1 MQSTGIL
8 GQVNNEAAVRR
19 EPATPHTELQQSNTI
34 PNLANLMANNPGFS
48 GFAANATELVKG
60 GPTLYESATNTPP
73 PMNLNM
79 QPMYP
84 NPDTRPGPGF
94 FDPSFGGGGFNPGI
108 GGMLPSPEQPSPP
121 PQAGTAGFDTN
132 AFSDQILTGVG
143 DLFKEYMG
151 PDGQPTGLP
160 GALPIAQP
168 LPDIGIN
175 SPISPMPVRPS
186 PGFTPGGMFPGLP
199 GGGMFPGFGPGIGN
213 VGPGEGILELLQRP
227 KQIGLQPQEV
237 ADPNNQVFT
246 GGQPGEQPD
255 AYNYAAPMGGPQAQ
269 YNNSSGIQSAFRGLD
284 N

>member
-48 GFAANATELVKG
+48 GFAANPTESVVTG

-84 NPDTRPGPGF
+84 NLDTRPGPIAA
-94 FDPSFGGGGFNPGI
+94 FDPMLGGGFNPG
-108 GGMLPSPEQPSPP
+108 LQQPSPP

-151 PDGQPTGLP
+151 PDEQSTGLP

-175 SPISPMPVRPS
+175 RPTPVRPS
-186 PGFTPGGMFPGLP
+186 PGMTPGGMFPGLP
-199 GGGMFPGFGPGIGN
+199 GGLPGGMRPEIGLQPGPAT
-213 VGPGEGILELLQRP
+213 GILELLRIAQ
-227 KQIGLQPQEV
+227 KQEV
-237 ADPNNQVFT
+237 PDPNNQVFT

-269 YNNSSGIQSAFRGLD
+269 YNNSNSIQSAFRGF
-284 N
+284 

>member
-48 GFAANATELVKG
+48 GFAANETVTG

-84 NPDTRPGPGF
+84 NLDTRPGPIAA
-94 FDPSFGGGGFNPGI
+94 FDPMFGGGGFNPETA
-108 GGMLPSPEQPSPP
+108 GMLPSPQQPSPP

-175 SPISPMPVRPS
+175 NPISPMPVRPS
-186 PGFTPGGMFPGLP
+186 PGFGGLP
-199 GGGMFPGFGPGIGN
+199 GGGMFPGFGPGIGS
-213 VGPGEGILELLQRP
+213 VGPGTGILELL
-227 KQIGLQPQEV
+227 GLQPQDLQQIAQKQEV
-237 ADPNNQVFT
+237 PDPNNQVFT